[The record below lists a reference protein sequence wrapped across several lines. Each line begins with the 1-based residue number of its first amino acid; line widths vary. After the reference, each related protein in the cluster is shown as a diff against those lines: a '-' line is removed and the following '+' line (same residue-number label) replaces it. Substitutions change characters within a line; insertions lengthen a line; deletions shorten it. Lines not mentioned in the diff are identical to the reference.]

1 MPGGC
6 LENYL
11 QLKAS
16 GDIQEDPR
24 QEVCMKML
32 DDLAKDLMSY
42 SPKMTRAAKP
52 TGPAPSSSGGGG
64 FFGGLFGG
72 KAKPAAKP
80 AAAPKAEVSLKPAP
94 GQRGL
99 YLWGG
104 TGTGKTFMMN
114 MFYDKINVKEKKR
127 IHFHEWMIEVHTRLH
142 KKQKGSSANRDNTAD
157 DLVEQVATDMMREGW
172 LLCFDEFQVTHIS
185 DAIIMKRIF
194 SVLFELGAVV
204 VATSNRPPQDL
215 YLNGLNRPLFL
226 PFIPMLEDFCKV
238 HDIGAE
244 VDYRMT
250 STRDG
255 EDDRVYITPNGPA
268 EQKILEYKF
277 AKICQGKFRTG
288 AQVEAQGRKV
298 LVPRCAEMSDVAW
311 FDFSDLCNKA
321 LGAADYLAI
330 GHAFHT
336 VFLAN
341 VPKLTM
347 QERDQVRRF
356 ITLIDSLYECHTK
369 VVCTA
374 ELDPIPLFYVSEEE
388 RKTSIADE
396 IFAWDRTVS
405 RLMEMQSTTYLSAAS
420 RSLSSEQFLGQYKL
434 KSLSDED
441 FKDMWRRY
449 DQDDSGHLDMEELR
463 LFLEDLLEKQ
473 QGHRNLSD
481 ELFEI
486 CRDAIDANS
495 DGEVSFEEFQDYL
508 SDYSTIESALG
519 GS

>member
-6 LENYL
+6 LEAYL
-11 QLKAS
+11 EKKAS
-16 GDIQEDPR
+16 GEIQEDPR
-24 QEVCMKML
+24 QEVCMQML
-32 DDLAKDLMSY
+32 DDLAKDLTSY
-42 SPKMTRAAKP
+42 SPRMTKAAKP
-52 TGPAPSSSGGGG
+52 ATPTSTSSAGGG
-64 FFGGLFGG
+64 FFGGLFGS
-72 KAKPAAKP
+72 K
-80 AAAPKAEVSLKPAP
+80 PKAPPAPAPAQQAALALKPAP

-114 MFYDKINVKEKKR
+114 LFYDKINIKDKKR
-127 IHFHEWMIEVHTRLH
+127 IHFHEWMIDVHSKLH
-142 KKQKGSSANRDNTAD
+142 IKQKGSSANKDKTAD
-157 DLVEQVATDMMREGW
+157 DLVEQVAMDMMKEGW

-226 PFIPMLEDFCKV
+226 PFIPMLEEFCKV

-250 STRDG
+250 ATRNG
-255 EDDRVYITPNGPA
+255 EDDRVYITPNGR
-268 EQKILEYKF
+268 EERKILEYKF
-277 AKICQGKFRTG
+277 AKICQGKIRTG
-288 AQVEAQGRKV
+288 AQIETQGRKV
-298 LVPRCAEMSDVAW
+298 VIPRCAEGSNVAW
-311 FDFSDLCNKA
+311 FEFADLCNKA

-336 VFLAN
+336 VFLADI
-341 VPKLTM
+341 PKLTM

-396 IFAWDRTVS
+396 IFAWDRTAPW
-405 RLMEMQSTTYLSAAS
+405 Q
-420 RSLSSEQFLGQYKL
+420 
-434 KSLSDED
+434 
-441 FKDMWRRY
+441 
-449 DQDDSGHLDMEELR
+449 
-463 LFLEDLLEKQ
+463 KQ
-473 QGHRNLSD
+473 
-481 ELFEI
+481 
-486 CRDAIDANS
+486 
-495 DGEVSFEEFQDYL
+495 
-508 SDYSTIESALG
+508 
-519 GS
+519 